1 MLKQKTDCMD
11 PSKIS
16 ESVATLSGAQ
26 SLVITAGAGMGVDSG
41 LPDFRGPKGFW
52 RAYPMCQRLGI
63 EFVDAANPRHFAENP
78 AFAWG
83 FYGHR
88 THLYR
93 QTMPHRGFEL
103 LRNWIE
109 RYSLKCFVVTSN
121 VDGQFQKA
129 GFAEEGIMEVHG
141 SIHQLQCSLPCCG
154 QIWANAEA
162 IPVDLN
168 TMNARHFPCCPRCGA
183 VARPNILMFGDAAWL
198 AERSDRQQRRF
209 EEFLAAATNPLIM
222 IELGAGTTIPT
233 IRRLSEQLIQRG
245 RARLIR
251 INPREAQVPEGQISL
266 AMGAL
271 EGLTQIDA
279 ALQ

>member
-1 MLKQKTDCMD
+1 MD

-16 ESVATLSGAQ
+16 EAVAALSGAQ

-41 LPDFRGPKGFW
+41 LPDFRGPQGFW
-52 RAYPMCQRLGI
+52 RAYPMYQRLGI

-93 QTMPHRGFEL
+93 QTMPHLGFKL
-103 LRNWIE
+103 LKNWIE
-109 RYSLKCFVVTSN
+109 RFSLRYFVVTSN

-129 GFAEEGIMEVHG
+129 GFAEEGVMEVHG

-162 IPVDLN
+162 IPVDHN
-168 TMNARHFPCCPRCGA
+168 TMNARHFPCCPRCAA

-233 IRRLSEQLIQRG
+233 IRRLSEQLIQRSG
-245 RARLIR
+245 ARLIR
-251 INPREAQVPEGQISL
+251 INPQEAQVPEEQISL